1 MKRFPRGDEPKER
14 ASSEMIW
21 GLYTRMIADSYKN
34 MNFENIGGS
43 VVVLRDDI
51 DDVYDISRS
60 SATSEDARYKAFF
73 AKVGEISSDYFFV
86 RLLGTEEDTHT
97 LQGVCLIRLPEMY
110 YILAEA
116 TYDQDKE
123 KAMRYF
129 NDVRNSR
136 GLNDYASAEVTSR
149 EEFME
154 LVLAERYKEFWG
166 EGQTFFSY
174 KRENKGF
181 KHPDSWDH

>member
-1 MKRFPRGDEPKER
+1 M
-14 ASSEMIW
+14 
-21 GLYTRMIADSYKN
+21 
-34 MNFENIGGS
+34 
-43 VVVLRDDI
+43 
-51 DDVYDISRS
+51 
-60 SATSEDARYKAFF
+60 
-73 AKVGEISSDYFFV
+73 GEISSDYFFV

-154 LVLAERYKEFWG
+154 LVLGSVIKNFGERGKLSFLTNGKIKGLNTRILGIIMERYIPLRLKCLYCLGRKKELEFG
-166 EGQTFFSY
+166 GT
-174 KRENKGF
+174 NK
-181 KHPDSWDH
+181 D

>member
-1 MKRFPRGDEPKER
+1 
-14 ASSEMIW
+14 
-21 GLYTRMIADSYKN
+21 
-34 MNFENIGGS
+34 
-43 VVVLRDDI
+43 
-51 DDVYDISRS
+51 
-60 SATSEDARYKAFF
+60 
-73 AKVGEISSDYFFV
+73 
-86 RLLGTEEDTHT
+86 
-97 LQGVCLIRLPEMY
+97 MY

-166 EGQTFFSY
+166 GKLSFLTNG
-174 KRENKGF
+174 KIKGLNTRILGIIMERYIPLRLKCLYCLGRKKNWNLVELIKTDRYEKEYIISDF
-181 KHPDSWDH
+181 YLTGNFNSGM